1 MKSEEDIKKEHYNAV
16 KEIEF
21 INLKGLRNS
30 TISFSPSLN
39 CIIGANGT
47 GKSTILH
54 ALACVYQAKRQNDK
68 NNLLE
73 YPMSKFFTPYSGTSW
88 QDSKFIVRYYGG
100 AESLFTK
107 TDRWLPRREQKRR
120 RDTIYLGINTGV
132 PSIERESRKSIIRL
146 SKQQSLD
153 EGIKKALN
161 EIMSENYVDVF
172 HYKDSSNK
180 KYIGVSKKSQNND
193 TTQHYCSLSLS
204 AGTQR
209 CLQILMAVFGARKGS
224 LILIEELDMLLHVN
238 ALLKLVKTLDYKAN
252 ENNLQIVFTCHNPEI
267 KNTNNLNFV
276 CLQKCSSGITALQ
289 GFMYYNIFEIMGRRN
304 IKIKLLCEDNLSIA
318 ILKQVVKELKISHMT
333 QITKFGTAQNAVT
346 ILGALQLMDELD
358 TGLILAVL
366 DGDVYKN
373 DDDLKEI
380 YKRLFPGCDRTIRNN
395 QNNVLSH
402 LIMYDNPKGI
412 APEKYIVEALKENR
426 RLYESEHDELLE
438 TLFASSGHQNHH
450 DDFKETF
457 AKLGWLETSGN
468 ESIVAL
474 FAKTPQFKDF
484 TKQIRSKI
492 IDFLKQGECEKH

>member
-1 MKSEEDIKKEHYNAV
+1 MKSEKDIEKEHYNAV
-16 KEIEF
+16 REIEF
-21 INLKGLRNS
+21 INLKGLKDA
-30 TISFSPSLN
+30 TISLSPSLN

-68 NNLLE
+68 DNLLE

-88 QDSKFIVRYYGG
+88 QDSKFIVRFHGG
-100 AESLFTK
+100 DESIFTK
-107 TDRWLPRREQKRR
+107 TDRWLPRRERKRK

-161 EIMSENYVDVF
+161 EIMGENYVDVF

-180 KYIGVSKKSQNND
+180 KYIGVSKKSQNDD
-193 TTQHYCSLSLS
+193 TTHHYCSLSLS

-209 CLQILMAVFGARKGS
+209 CLQILMAVFSARKGS

-238 ALLKLVKTLDYKAN
+238 ALLKLVKALDYKAN

-267 KNTNNLNFV
+267 KNINNLNFV
-276 CLQKCSSGITALQ
+276 CLQKCSRGITALQ
-289 GFMYYNIFEIMGRRN
+289 GFMYYNIFEIIGRRN
-304 IKIKLLCEDNLSIA
+304 IEIKLLCEDNLSWT

-333 QITKFGTAQNAVT
+333 EITTFGSAKNAVI
-346 ILGALQLMDELD
+346 ILGALQLMNELNK
-358 TGLILAVL
+358 GLILAVL
-366 DGDVYKN
+366 DGDVLKN
-373 DDDLKEI
+373 VDDRQNVYQKS
-380 YKRLFPGCDRTIRNN
+380 FVGCDRTIRTN
-395 QNNVLSH
+395 QEEVLNH
-402 LIMYDNPKGI
+402 LIMYDNLKGI
-412 APEKYIVEALKENR
+412 APERYIIDVLKENR
-426 RLYESEHDELLE
+426 SLFDSEHDELLE